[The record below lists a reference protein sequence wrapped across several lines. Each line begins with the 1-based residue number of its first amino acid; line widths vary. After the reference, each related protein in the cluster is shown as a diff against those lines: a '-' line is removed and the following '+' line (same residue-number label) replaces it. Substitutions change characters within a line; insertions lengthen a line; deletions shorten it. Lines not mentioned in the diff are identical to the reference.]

1 LEDIIKETSLDDI
14 FKEDLG
20 DASSFIKEEI
30 EEVTGQSLAG
40 IAEDLNIREGEEE
53 SYCSAN
59 EFENSAILEEGE
71 EESSYS
77 ANEFEDS
84 TIFEEVVEIGL
95 SGEMIISEYVTE
107 VLKVHDGNDYDDM
120 PIE

>member
-1 LEDIIKETSLDDI
+1 LNI
-14 FKEDLG
+14 
-20 DASSFIKEEI
+20 EEI
-30 EEVTGQSLAG
+30 IIE
-40 IAEDLNIREGEEE
+40 EGEEE
-53 SYCSAN
+53 SY
-59 EFENSAILEEGE
+59 
-71 EESSYS
+71 YS